1 MKITRSTVKIASRI
15 ASDVTASRL
24 RGLDME
30 DAVPILL
37 AIEEM
42 AHDAIMRNPELEG
55 GMTSLLDSLRK
66 AVNDTEKPVVQ

>member
-42 AHDAIMRNPELEG
+42 ALDAIMRNPELEG

-66 AVNDTEKPVVQ
+66 AVNDTDKPVVQ